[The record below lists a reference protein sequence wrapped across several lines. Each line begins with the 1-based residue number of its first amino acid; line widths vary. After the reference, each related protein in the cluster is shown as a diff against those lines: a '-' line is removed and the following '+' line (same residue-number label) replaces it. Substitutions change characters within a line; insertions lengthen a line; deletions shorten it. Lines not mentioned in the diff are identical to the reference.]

1 MSKTKKIL
9 LIAALSLL
17 ALTGIGL
24 IVYGVILLTT

>member
-1 MSKTKKIL
+1 MCKTKKIL

>member
-9 LIAALSLL
+9 LIAALPLL